1 VHRDEG
7 ETSLAPTANRDAQA
21 SSLRQFPKFTASD
34 KIAEM
39 NKIVAGTL
47 AGLTATAPMTAAMI
61 AMHKALPAHER
72 YPLPPRKVTMRAA
85 RKAGVKKTL
94 RDEDEKTAAT
104 LAAHFGYGAAMGG
117 LFALLAPRVPGRP
130 LAKGIGWGL
139 MVWATSYL
147 GLLPATGL
155 HEPATRH
162 PRGRNILMIL
172 AHIVWGGSLG
182 LLLSKRVR

>member
-1 VHRDEG
+1 
-7 ETSLAPTANRDAQA
+7 
-21 SSLRQFPKFTASD
+21 
-34 KIAEM
+34 M

-47 AGLTATAPMTAAMI
+47 AGLTATAPMTAAMV

-85 RKAGVKKTL
+85 KKAGVKKKL
-94 RDEDEKTAAT
+94 RAEPEKTAAT

-117 LFALLAPRVPGRP
+117 IFALLAPRAPGRP
-130 LAKGIGWGL
+130 VAKGVTWGL
-139 MVWATSYL
+139 IVWATSYL

-162 PRGRNILMIL
+162 PRERNLLMIL
-172 AHIVWGGSLG
+172 AHVIWGGSLG
-182 LLLSKRVR
+182 LLLSRRVR

>member
-1 VHRDEG
+1 
-7 ETSLAPTANRDAQA
+7 
-21 SSLRQFPKFTASD
+21 
-34 KIAEM
+34 M

-85 RKAGVKKTL
+85 KKVGVKKYL
-94 RDEDEKTAAT
+94 RGGEKKAAT

-117 LFALLAPRVPGRP
+117 IFALLAPRAPGRP
-130 LAKGIGWGL
+130 VTKGIAWGL
-139 MVWATSYL
+139 IVWATSYL

-155 HEPATRH
+155 HEPATKN
-162 PRGRNILMIL
+162 PR
-172 AHIVWGGSLG
+172 
-182 LLLSKRVR
+182 

>member
-1 VHRDEG
+1 
-7 ETSLAPTANRDAQA
+7 
-21 SSLRQFPKFTASD
+21 
-34 KIAEM
+34 M

-85 RKAGVKKTL
+85 RKVGVKKKL
-94 RDEDEKTAAT
+94 DGPEREAAT

-117 LFALLAPRVPGRP
+117 IFAMLAPRAPGRP
-130 LAKGIGWGL
+130 IPKGIAWGL
-139 MVWATSYL
+139 IVWATSYL

-162 PRGRNILMIL
+162 PRERNLLMIL
-172 AHIVWGGSLG
+172 AHIIWGGSLG
-182 LLLSKRVR
+182 LLLSRRRR

>member
-1 VHRDEG
+1 
-7 ETSLAPTANRDAQA
+7 
-21 SSLRQFPKFTASD
+21 
-34 KIAEM
+34 M

-85 RKAGVKKTL
+85 RKAGVKKHL
-94 RDEDEKTAAT
+94 DEPERKAAT

-117 LFALLAPRVPGRP
+117 IFAMLAPRAPGKP
-130 LAKGIGWGL
+130 IPKGIVWGL
-139 MVWATSYL
+139 IVWATSYL

-162 PRGRNILMIL
+162 PRERNILMIL
-172 AHIVWGGSLG
+172 AHVIWGASLG
-182 LLLSKRVR
+182 LLLSRRVR

>member
-1 VHRDEG
+1 
-7 ETSLAPTANRDAQA
+7 
-21 SSLRQFPKFTASD
+21 
-34 KIAEM
+34 M

-85 RKAGVKKTL
+85 RKAGVKKKL
-94 RDEDEKTAAT
+94 DEPERKAAT

-117 LFALLAPRVPGRP
+117 LFAMLAPRAPGRP
-130 LAKGIGWGL
+130 ISKGIAWGL
-139 MVWATSYL
+139 IVWATSYL

-162 PRGRNILMIL
+162 PRERNLLMIL
-172 AHIVWGGSLG
+172 AHIIWGGSLG
-182 LLLSKRVR
+182 LLLSRRRR

>member
-1 VHRDEG
+1 
-7 ETSLAPTANRDAQA
+7 
-21 SSLRQFPKFTASD
+21 
-34 KIAEM
+34 M

-85 RKAGVKKTL
+85 KKTGVKKYL
-94 RDEDEKTAAT
+94 DEPEKQAAT

-117 LFALLAPRVPGRP
+117 IFALLAPRAPGKP
-130 LAKGIGWGL
+130 LPKGIAWGL
-139 MVWATSYL
+139 IVWATSYL

-162 PRGRNILMIL
+162 PRQRNLLMIL
-172 AHIVWGGSLG
+172 AHVIWGGSLG
-182 LLLSKRVR
+182 LLLSRRVR

>member
-1 VHRDEG
+1 
-7 ETSLAPTANRDAQA
+7 
-21 SSLRQFPKFTASD
+21 
-34 KIAEM
+34 M

-85 RKAGVKKTL
+85 RRAGVKKRL
-94 RDEDEKTAAT
+94 DEPQRKAAT

-117 LFALLAPRVPGRP
+117 IFAMLAPRAPGRP
-130 LAKGIGWGL
+130 IPKGIAWGL
-139 MVWATSYL
+139 IVWATSYL

-155 HEPATRH
+155 HESATRH
-162 PRGRNILMIL
+162 PRERNLLMIL
-172 AHIVWGGSLG
+172 AHIIWGGSLG
-182 LLLSKRVR
+182 LLLSRRRR